1 MHYFHTRWIIY
12 IERWCENNARLVYQD
27 CTTVMSYTQS
37 KSSLKSFT
45 CTFVFCVFF
54 SGIDEAEMAVLAR
67 ENVFLLLE
75 MGVYEATLELLGM
88 EMERGRGV
96 YEGTKTNITIADNH
110 NLRGTLVLR

>member
-1 MHYFHTRWIIY
+1 
-12 IERWCENNARLVYQD
+12 
-27 CTTVMSYTQS
+27 
-37 KSSLKSFT
+37 
-45 CTFVFCVFF
+45 
-54 SGIDEAEMAVLAR
+54 MAVLAR

-110 NLRGTLVLR
+110 NLRGRYGMGKAETRPIASAGHFPACHVCNV

>member
-1 MHYFHTRWIIY
+1 
-12 IERWCENNARLVYQD
+12 
-27 CTTVMSYTQS
+27 
-37 KSSLKSFT
+37 
-45 CTFVFCVFF
+45 
-54 SGIDEAEMAVLAR
+54 MAVLSR

-110 NLRGTLVLR
+110 NLRGMWEEQQNLHCGYHSRSSS

>member
-1 MHYFHTRWIIY
+1 MIAI
-12 IERWCENNARLVYQD
+12 D
-27 CTTVMSYTQS
+27 CFLS
-37 KSSLKSFT
+37 
-45 CTFVFCVFF
+45 
-54 SGIDEAEMAVLAR
+54 SGIDEAEMAALAR

-110 NLRGTLVLR
+110 NLRGTYMYVCVTRRGGYKAYM

>member
-1 MHYFHTRWIIY
+1 
-12 IERWCENNARLVYQD
+12 
-27 CTTVMSYTQS
+27 
-37 KSSLKSFT
+37 
-45 CTFVFCVFF
+45 
-54 SGIDEAEMAVLAR
+54 MAVLAR

-110 NLRGTLVLR
+110 NLRGMYMYICIIKWGRGYKAYM